1 MAPIRSRVSTLATLA
16 AVSALFG
23 CGGDDDDPIFPPP
36 PDFEVSVV
44 VEGTV
49 LDLQAQP
56 VFGTTVSVSVYRFE
70 AGTGC
75 TTQLVGPPATTNVT
89 EEGLFARTIVY
100 TVEDSGLDYIEAC
113 VTVEAVAPSGYFP
126 DSRSN
131 LRAQLMRRELGV
143 VVVSG
148 VDLVLEPT
156 T

>member
-1 MAPIRSRVSTLATLA
+1 MAPIRSRLSALA
-16 AVSALFG
+16 AMAAAFGLFG
-23 CGGDDDDPIFPPP
+23 CGGDDDDDIFPPP

-44 VEGTV
+44 VEGSV

-56 VFGTTVSVSVYRFE
+56 VFGTTVNMSVYRFDV
-70 AGTGC
+70 GTGC

-89 EEGLFARTIVY
+89 EEGLFSRTIVY
-100 TVEDSGLDYIEAC
+100 TVEDNGLDYIEAC
-113 VTVEAVAPSGYFP
+113 VTVEAVAPTGYFS

-131 LRAQLMRRELGV
+131 LRAQLKRREIGV